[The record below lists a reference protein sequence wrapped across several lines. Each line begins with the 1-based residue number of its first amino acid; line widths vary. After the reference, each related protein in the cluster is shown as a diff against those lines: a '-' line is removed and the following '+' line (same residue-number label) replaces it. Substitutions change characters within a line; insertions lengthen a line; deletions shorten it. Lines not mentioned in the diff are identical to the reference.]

1 MKRSH
6 EKWPANVISVFYN
19 PETSKRQDSREH
31 LQSIA
36 HIDRIQQETCK
47 LSHWDN
53 PLRDKGPTCS
63 VFSPFS
69 IVSDSDDL
77 P

>member
-1 MKRSH
+1 MTC
-6 EKWPANVISVFYN
+6 NVISVFYN
-19 PETSKRQDSREH
+19 LEISKRQDSRKH

-47 LSHWDN
+47 VSHWDIAMRN
-53 PLRDKGPTCS
+53 KGSTCS

-69 IVSDSDDL
+69 IGSDSDDL

>member
-1 MKRSH
+1 MTY
-6 EKWPANVISVFYN
+6 NMISVFY
-19 PETSKRQDSREH
+19 SKPTRWDPREH

-47 LSHWDN
+47 VSNWDN
-53 PLRDKGPTCS
+53 PLRDKGSTCT
-63 VFSPFS
+63 VFRPFFIGS
-69 IVSDSDDL
+69 ESDDL

>member
-6 EKWPANVISVFYN
+6 EKWPAMWFQYFTV
-19 PETSKRQDSREH
+19 SKPTRQDLREH

-47 LSHWDN
+47 VSHWDIST
-53 PLRDKGPTCS
+53 RDKGSTCS

-69 IVSDSDDL
+69 IGSDLDDL